1 MLTRYPKLDYP
12 EGSILHDVR
21 YIKSPEAFEVV
32 YWDSITQQL
41 EVKYEDPLVD
51 IWFLKE
57 EYRTNEYQ
65 IAYVEMD
72 KCYPVYCKFSQIP
85 KAIAQNC
92 GGEWAEYYNANCR
105 GNHYELS
112 RHMCECPWVFKA
124 DFLPDVYF
132 RLRWLHQY
140 GNDVDLSKAT
150 FGLLDIETD
159 VIDNTVNLR
168 DITDVKQPVNAAT
181 VILPHQKIVAVLILG
196 PRPTQKLHP
205 KFHKLLDKQI
215 SEHEWLMNNI
225 EAFKNEII
233 NEDEDNK
240 KYISDYDIRIHL
252 FDYDKEINLIK
263 TVFDYIN
270 KYRPWFLESWNAKF
284 DHNYLMN
291 RISYLG
297 YDPHDIIIP
306 KEFKSKQLWYS
317 EDRSEKP
324 SMKNSKDWF
333 FTSTYSVYICQM
345 KIFAGIRKS
354 QQERRSYSLSSV
366 GKDVAG
372 IDKLTQTKSGTFRS
386 FAYTDF
392 LKFILY
398 NVRDVVVQLAIELN
412 VEDTKTLVGRSST
425 FLTQYS
431 KCFQETH
438 IVRNHR
444 EDFYES
450 EGYVQACKLK
460 IEPGV
465 DTAFRGAYVAPPEL
479 NSPTGEII
487 NGMAVNN
494 IVHAVLDADAKAYYP
509 STKMGLN
516 LDPMSLEYK
525 CNINNHNTFLDG
537 TCVNRSYNQEYFWK
551 DSKGKFHDEDMG
563 APLFNTYKNGNISS
577 LMYNWFNAPKI
588 SDYIEFIDSMINKK

>member
-1 MLTRYPKLDYP
+1 MLERYPKLDYP

-21 YIKSPEAFEVV
+21 YVKSPESFEVV
-32 YWDSITQQL
+32 YFDAITQQL
-41 EVKYEDPLVD
+41 EVKYEDALVD
-51 IWFLKE
+51 IWFLKD
-57 EYRTNEYQ
+57 EYRTNKYQ
-65 IAYVEMD
+65 IAYAEMD
-72 KCYPVYCKFSQIP
+72 KCYPVYCKYSQIP

-92 GGEWAEYYNANCR
+92 GGEWAEYYNANCHNNR
-105 GNHYELS
+105 YELS

-140 GNDVDLSKAT
+140 GSDVDLSKVT

-159 VIDNTVNLR
+159 VLDNTVNLR

-181 VILPHQKIVAVLILG
+181 VILPHQKIVALLVLG
-196 PRPTQKLHP
+196 PRPGQKLHP
-205 KFHKLLDKQI
+205 KFHKLLDNQVN
-215 SEHEWLMNNI
+215 EHEWLLNNI
-225 EAFKNEII
+225 ESFKNEII

-240 KYISDYDIRIHL
+240 KYIADYDIRIHL

-263 TVFDYIN
+263 TIFDYIN

-306 KEFKSKQLWYS
+306 KAFKSKQLWYS

-333 FTSTYSVYICQM
+333 FTSTYSVYVCQM
-345 KIFAGIRKS
+345 KLFAGIRKS

-372 IDKLTQTKSGTFRS
+372 IDKLTQSKSGTFRQ

-392 LKFILY
+392 LKFLLY
-398 NVRDVVVQLAIELN
+398 NVRDVVVQLAVELN
-412 VEDTKTLVGRSST
+412 VEDTKTLVGRSSG

-460 IEPGV
+460 IESGV

-479 NSPTGEII
+479 NAPTGEII
-487 NGMAVNN
+487 NGMPVNN
-494 IVHAVLDADAKAYYP
+494 IMHAVLDADAKAYYP

-525 CNINNHNTFLDG
+525 CNINNHNTFLNG
-537 TCVNRSYNQEYFWK
+537 TCVNRSYNQEYVWK
-551 DSKGKFHDEDMG
+551 DSSSKLHDEDMG

-588 SDYIEFIDSMINKK
+588 SDYFTFIDSMIK